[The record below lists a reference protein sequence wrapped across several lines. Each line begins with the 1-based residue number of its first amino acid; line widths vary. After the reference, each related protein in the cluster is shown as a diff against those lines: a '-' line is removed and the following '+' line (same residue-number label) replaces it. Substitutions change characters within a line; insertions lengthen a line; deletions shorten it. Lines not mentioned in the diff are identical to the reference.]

1 MEARPGPAR
10 PGFGVIEPGFDR
22 CLSLRSAWPGLDY
35 TRSPDGNGCVVYVP
49 SRHPVSSRHIRTCA
63 AVNMARRASSK
74 QGARSSWTCSSL
86 PIKRFLF
93 SHVPSWMRTT
103 AEQRGLASRTRKGP
117 FHCSTD
123 AELRYIAGG
132 NDPGV
137 MDVDVDMKRTL
148 TLTLA
153 RVIRGMTDCL
163 PD

>member
-1 MEARPGPAR
+1 M
-10 PGFGVIEPGFDR
+10 IEPGFDR

-86 PIKRFLF
+86 PNKRFLF
-93 SHVPSWMRTT
+93 SQYRPRSFVD
-103 AEQRGLASRTRKGP
+103 EDDRTRKGP

-148 TLTLA
+148 TLMLA

-163 PD
+163 TAMTGSYTEKWRDQV